1 MHAGEKA
8 QLECPSYYAHGGQEV
23 YSHFGSMK
31 IPANS
36 NLIYDLEVLD
46 CAETMA
52 KKKKLNHKHKNS
64 EKKLDV
70 VDKTKIIVNN
80 LKSKM

>member
-1 MHAGEKA
+1 
-8 QLECPSYYAHGGQEV
+8 
-23 YSHFGSMK
+23 MK
-31 IPANS
+31 IPADS
-36 NLIYDLEVLD
+36 KLIYDLEVLD

-52 KKKKLNHKHKNS
+52 KKKKLSHTKKKTIKT

-70 VDKTKIIVNN
+70 VDKTKVIVNN